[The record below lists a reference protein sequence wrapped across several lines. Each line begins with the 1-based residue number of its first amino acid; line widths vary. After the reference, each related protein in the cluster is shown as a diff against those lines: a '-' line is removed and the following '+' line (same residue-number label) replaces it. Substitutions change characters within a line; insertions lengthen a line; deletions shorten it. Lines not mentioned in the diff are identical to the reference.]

1 MWGRIMRL
9 LRREEVSQKVGLSR
23 SAIYERMAKGIFPK
37 PVVLGP
43 KSVAWPEPEVEQW
56 IADRIAA
63 RDGNG
68 KKGGE

>member
-1 MWGRIMRL
+1 MRL

-43 KSVAWPEPEVEQW
+43 KCVAWPEPEIEAW
-56 IADRIAA
+56 IADKIAA
-63 RDGNG
+63 RDKNG
-68 KKGGE
+68 KAAR

>member
-1 MWGRIMRL
+1 MRL

-23 SAIYERMAKGIFPK
+23 SAIYQRMSQGIFPK

-43 KSVAWPEPEVEQW
+43 KCVAWPEPEIEQW

-63 RDGNG
+63 RDGG
-68 KKGGE
+68 KGA